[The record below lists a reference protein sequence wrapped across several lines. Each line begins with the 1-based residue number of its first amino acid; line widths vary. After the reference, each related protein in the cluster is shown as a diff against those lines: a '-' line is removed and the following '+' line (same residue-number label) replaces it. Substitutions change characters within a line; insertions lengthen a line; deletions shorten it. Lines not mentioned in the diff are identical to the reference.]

1 MRDKGNSKFRFPM
14 KVKKKKVLTSDLIA
28 GRNNQNPWPDR
39 QFLRHTWRLFSQ
51 FKPIVSSTFLFP
63 SW

>member
-14 KVKKKKVLTSDLIA
+14 KGKKKKKVLTSDLIA

-39 QFLRHTWRLFSQ
+39 QFLRHNVALIQSVQANSQ
-51 FKPIVSSTFLFP
+51 
-63 SW
+63 